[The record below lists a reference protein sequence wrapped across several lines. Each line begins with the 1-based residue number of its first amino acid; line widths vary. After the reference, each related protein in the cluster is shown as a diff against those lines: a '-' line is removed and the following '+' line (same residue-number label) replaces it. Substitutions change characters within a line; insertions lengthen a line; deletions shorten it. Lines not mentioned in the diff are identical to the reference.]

1 MRPPE
6 PSEID
11 IKDGETVAVDLETH
25 DPQLKT
31 HGSGAIIGK
40 GKVCGIALAFGEEKL
55 YIPIRHR
62 YPGQNEDPKLTWK
75 VLNKKIFQNE
85 KIKKVFHNAMYD
97 VCWIRAESGLMPK
110 GPLFDTMVAASII
123 DENRMGKKRYTLDS
137 LARDYL
143 KENKYKNDLAEKAK
157 DITDD
162 PMSNMHK
169 LPWNMVKDYAEQ
181 DVSLTLRLWNLFK
194 KELKK
199 PINTGVN
206 DKSLKHI

>member
-75 VLNKKIFQNE
+75 VLNKKIF
-85 KIKKVFHNAMYD
+85 KIQRKRKY
-97 VCWIRAESGLMPK
+97 R
-110 GPLFDTMVAASII
+110 II
-123 DENRMGKKRYTLDS
+123 
-137 LARDYL
+137 
-143 KENKYKNDLAEKAK
+143 
-157 DITDD
+157 
-162 PMSNMHK
+162 
-169 LPWNMVKDYAEQ
+169 
-181 DVSLTLRLWNLFK
+181 
-194 KELKK
+194 
-199 PINTGVN
+199 
-206 DKSLKHI
+206 